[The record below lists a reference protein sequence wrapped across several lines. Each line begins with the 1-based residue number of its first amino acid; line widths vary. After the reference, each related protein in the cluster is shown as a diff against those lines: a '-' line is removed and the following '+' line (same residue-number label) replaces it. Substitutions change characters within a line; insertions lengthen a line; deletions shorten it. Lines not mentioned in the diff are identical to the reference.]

1 MREDITETIEI
12 YEVLEGFDYKFSKED
27 MNKRW
32 VIFGGPR
39 DVLELMSSRKK
50 TLEKD

>member
-1 MREDITETIEI
+1 
-12 YEVLEGFDYKFSKED
+12 LEEFDYKFTKDD

-32 VIFGGPR
+32 VIYGGPKE
-39 DVLELMSSRKK
+39 VLEIMNARKK